1 MSRKVVI
8 AEESDGWCIFDS
20 KSGDILQEGIESR
33 AESLKVAEGK
43 GYEVPA
49 MNEEGAFYL
58 DMDGNPLYVTK
69 PSKSGNIEL
78 EYADETPCLDFE
90 ICPVCKGPAFGRDAG
105 GKNCYYCP
113 SCGKDIHCV
122 PPVEEIGEAD

>member
-1 MSRKVVI
+1 MCKKVLIV
-8 AEESDGWCIFDS
+8 EESDGWYIFDS
-20 KSGDILQEGIESR
+20 ENGNTLQEGIGSR
-33 AESLKVAEGK
+33 AECLKTAEGK

-49 MNEEGAFYL
+49 MSEKGAFFA

-69 PSKSGNIEL
+69 PIKSGSVEL
-78 EYADETPCLDFE
+78 EYADEIPCLGFE

-113 SCGKDIHCV
+113 SCGKEIDCV
-122 PPVEEIGEAD
+122 PPEEWIGEID